1 MDSNRFA
8 LTVLRHRFLGGPNV
22 WTYRSTMEVWLD
34 LGALEQWPSNTIEG
48 LADRLL
54 ALLPGLDS
62 HHCGVGE
69 VGGFV
74 QRLREGTWAG
84 HVLEHCVIE
93 LLNLAGMPTGFG
105 QTRSTSKTGVY
116 RMVFRARN
124 RATAEAALGHG
135 HALLQ
140 AALNNEPFDVPAA
153 VKALHEVVDATWL
166 GPSTAAIV
174 NAATARGIPHLRL
187 TDGNLVQL
195 GHGARQRRIW
205 TAETELTSA
214 IAENIACDKD
224 LTKSL
229 LLSCGVPVPEGQVVA
244 NAAEAWEVAQSIG
257 LPVVVKPS
265 DANHGRGVSLELS
278 EQADIERA
286 FAIADAEGSDVIV
299 ERHVL
304 GNEHRVLVVGG
315 RVVAA
320 NRGESLWVTGD
331 GVATVRALI
340 DLQLNSDPR
349 RGEAEEF
356 PLETIRLERE
366 PAMALLLERQGL
378 GADAVP
384 AAGQRVLVQRNGN
397 MAYDCTDEVHPEV
410 AYMASLAARAVGLD
424 IAGIDMVTQD
434 IGRPLHEV
442 GGAIVEVNAG
452 PGLLMHLRP
461 AIGQPRPVG
470 EAIVAQLFDPTVPMA
485 GRVPLIG
492 VSGTRGT
499 ALLARAAAFLLD
511 LAGAPAGLA
520 SSEGIH
526 IGRRRIERAGAD
538 YWAQCQRLLINRE
551 IQGLAVETSPALIL
565 DHGLPYDRCLVGVV
579 TDLGGWEGLAHHDIF
594 DASGMPRVL
603 RTQVDV
609 VLTQG
614 ACVLN
619 LDEPGVAELAGHCD
633 GSSLGYGAGPVP
645 AGVAMARTVRWQGD
659 AVCLIDNGEV
669 IARAPLT
676 GITEASTAHTLC
688 GAAAAA
694 WAAGLS
700 PALVAAGLQRFDTL
714 PRA

>member
-1 MDSNRFA
+1 MDSNRLA

-34 LGALEQWPSNTIEG
+34 LGELEQRPSHTIEG
-48 LADRLL
+48 LTDRLL
-54 ALLPGLDS
+54 ALLPGLAT

-105 QTRSTSKTGVY
+105 QTRSTSQPGVY

-124 RATAEAALGHG
+124 RATAEAALTHG

-140 AALNNEPFDVPAA
+140 AAMNNEAFDVTAA
-153 VKALHEVVDATWL
+153 VKALHDVVDATWL

-174 NAATARGIPHLRL
+174 NAATERGIPHLRL

-195 GHGARQRRIW
+195 GQGARQRRIW

-214 IAENIACDKD
+214 IAENIASDKD
-224 LTKSL
+224 LTKTL
-229 LLSCGVPVPEGQVVA
+229 LQSCGVPVPEGQVVTS
-244 NAAEAWEVAQSIG
+244 AAEAWEVAQDLG

-299 ERHVL
+299 ERHIP

-331 GVATVRALI
+331 GVASVRTLI

-378 GADAVP
+378 GAEAVP
-384 AAGQRVLVQRNGN
+384 AEGQRVLVQRNGN
-397 MAYDCTDEVHPEV
+397 MAYDCTDDVHPEV

-434 IGRPLHEV
+434 ISRPLHEV

-470 EAIVAQLFDPTVPMA
+470 EAIVAQLFDPATPMA
-485 GRVPLIG
+485 GRVARIG

-499 ALLARAAAFLLD
+499 ALLARSAAFLLD

-520 SSEGIH
+520 SSEGMH

-538 YWAQCQRLLINRE
+538 YWEQCQRLLMNRE
-551 IQGLAVETSPALIL
+551 IQGLAVETSPSLIL

-579 TDLGGWEGLAHHDIF
+579 TDLGGWEGLAHHDIV

-609 VLTQG
+609 VLAQG

-619 LDEPGVAELAGHCD
+619 LDEPGVAGLAVHCD
-633 GSSLGYGAGPVP
+633 GGSLGYGAGPVP
-645 AGVAMARTVRWQGD
+645 DGVAMPRTVRWQDG
-659 AVCLIDNGEV
+659 AVCLIDNGET
-669 IARAPLT
+669 IAHAPL
-676 GITEASTAHTLC
+676 ASMPDAATAHTLC

-694 WAAGLS
+694 WAAGMS
-700 PALVAAGLQRFDTL
+700 PALVVAGLQRFDAL
-714 PRA
+714 PRT

>member
-8 LTVLRHRFLGGPNV
+8 LTVLRHRFLGGPNI
-22 WTYRSTMEVWLD
+22 WTYRSAMEVWLD
-34 LGALEQWPSNTIEG
+34 LGELEQRPSHTIEG
-48 LADRLL
+48 LTDRLL
-54 ALLPGLDS
+54 ALLPGLAS

-69 VGGFV
+69 PGGFL

-93 LLNLAGMPTGFG
+93 LLNLSGMPTGFG
-105 QTRSTSKTGVY
+105 QTRSTSQPGVY

-124 RATAEAALGHG
+124 RAIAEGALSHG

-140 AALNNEPFDVPAA
+140 AAMNNEPFDVAGA
-153 VKALHEVVDATWL
+153 VKALHDVVDATWL
-166 GPSTAAIV
+166 GPSTWAIV
-174 NAATARGIPHLRL
+174 SAATERGIPHLRL

-195 GHGARQRRIW
+195 GQGARQRRIW

-214 IAENIACDKD
+214 IAENIAGDKD

-229 LLSCGVPVPEGQVVA
+229 LLSCGVPVPEGQIVA
-244 NAAEAWEVAQSIG
+244 NAAEAWEAAQDIG

-286 FAIADAEGSDVIV
+286 FSIADAEGSDVIV
-299 ERHVL
+299 ERYIL

-331 GVATVRALI
+331 GVADVKTLI

-378 GADAVP
+378 GPDAVP
-384 AAGQRVLVQRNGN
+384 AADQRVLVQRNGN

-470 EAIVAQLFDPTVPMA
+470 EAIVAQLFDPATPMA

-538 YWAQCQRLLINRE
+538 YWEQCQRLLMNRE
-551 IQGLAVETSPALIL
+551 IQGLAVETAPSLIL

-579 TDLGGWEGLAHHDIF
+579 TDLGGWEGLTHHDIF

-609 VLTQG
+609 VLEQG

-619 LDEPGVAELAGHCD
+619 LDEPGVADLARHCD

-645 AGVAMARTVRWQGD
+645 ADVAMPRTVRWQGQ

-676 GITEASTAHTLC
+676 GIADASTAHILC

-694 WAAGLS
+694 WAAGMS
-700 PALVAAGLQRFDTL
+700 PVLVAAGLQRFDTL

>member
-8 LTVLRHRFLGGPNV
+8 LTVLRHRFLGGPNI
-22 WTYRSTMEVWLD
+22 WTYRSAMEVWLD
-34 LGALEQWPSNTIEG
+34 LGALEQRPSHTIEG
-48 LADRLL
+48 LTERLL
-54 ALLPGLDS
+54 VLLPGLAA

-69 VGGFV
+69 PGGFL

-93 LLNLAGMPTGFG
+93 LLNLSGMPTGFG
-105 QTRSTSKTGVY
+105 QTRSTSQPGVY

-124 RATAEAALGHG
+124 RATAEAALSHG

-140 AALNNEPFDVPAA
+140 AAMNNEAFDVAAA
-153 VKALHEVVDATWL
+153 VKALHDVVDATWL

-174 NAATARGIPHLRL
+174 NAATERGIPHLRL

-195 GHGARQRRIW
+195 GQGARQRRIW

-214 IAENIACDKD
+214 IAENIAGDKD

-229 LLSCGVPVPEGQVVA
+229 LLSCGVPVPEGHIVA
-244 NAAEAWEVAQSIG
+244 NAQEAWDVAQDIG

-299 ERHVL
+299 ERYIL

-331 GVATVRALI
+331 GVADVKTLI

-384 AAGQRVLVQRNGN
+384 AVDQRVLVQRNGN

-470 EAIVAQLFDPTVPMA
+470 EAIVAQLFDPATPMA

-538 YWAQCQRLLINRE
+538 YWEQCQRLLMNRE
-551 IQGLAVETSPALIL
+551 IQGLAVETAPSLIL

-579 TDLGGWEGLAHHDIF
+579 TDLGGWEGLTHHDIF

-609 VLTQG
+609 VLEQG

-619 LDEPGVAELAGHCD
+619 LDEPGVADLARHCD

-645 AGVAMARTVRWQGD
+645 ADVTMPRTVRWQGE
-659 AVCLIDNGEV
+659 AVCLIDSGEV

-676 GITEASTAHTLC
+676 GIADPATAHILC

-694 WAAGLS
+694 WAAGMS
-700 PALVAAGLQRFDTL
+700 PVLVAAGLQRFDTL

>member
-8 LTVLRHRFLGGPNV
+8 LTVLRHRFLGGPNI

-34 LGALEQWPSNTIEG
+34 LGTLEQHPSNTIAG
-48 LADRLL
+48 FTDRLL
-54 ALLPGLDS
+54 AFLPGLDT

-69 VGGFV
+69 PGGFV

-105 QTRSTSKTGVY
+105 QTRSTSKPGVY

-124 RATAEAALGHG
+124 RPTAEAALTHG

-140 AALNNEPFDVPAA
+140 AALNDEAFDVAAA
-153 VKALHEVVDATWL
+153 VKALHGVVDATWL

-174 NAATARGIPHLRL
+174 NAATERGIPHLRL
-187 TDGNLVQL
+187 TEGNLVQL
-195 GHGARQRRIW
+195 GQGNRQRRIW

-214 IAENIACDKD
+214 IAENIASDKD

-229 LLSCGVPVPEGQVVA
+229 LQSCGVPVPEGQIVA
-244 NAAEAWEVAQSIG
+244 NAAEAWEAAQDIG

-299 ERHVL
+299 ERYIL

-331 GVATVRALI
+331 GVADVKTLI
-340 DLQLNSDPR
+340 ELQLNSDPR

-356 PLETIRLERE
+356 PLETIHLERE
-366 PAMALLLERQGL
+366 PAMALLLQRQGL
-378 GADAVP
+378 GPDAVP

-397 MAYDCTDEVHPEV
+397 MAFDCTDEVHPEV

-424 IAGIDMVTQD
+424 IAGIDLVTQD

-470 EAIVAQLFDPTVPMA
+470 EAIVAQLFDPSTPMA
-485 GRVPLIG
+485 GRVPLVG
-492 VSGTRGT
+492 VSGTQGT
-499 ALLARAAAFLLD
+499 ELLTRAVAFLLD
-511 LAGAPAGLA
+511 LAAAPAGLA
-520 SSEGIH
+520 SSQGIH
-526 IGRRRIERAGAD
+526 IGRRRIERTGAD
-538 YWAQCQRLLINRE
+538 YWDQCQRLLMNRD
-551 IQGLAVETSPALIL
+551 IQGLAVETTPALIL

-603 RTQVDV
+603 RTQIDV
-609 VLTQG
+609 VLAQG

-619 LDEPGVAELAGHCD
+619 LDEPGVADLAAHCD
-633 GSSLGYGAGPVP
+633 GDSLGYGDAPVP
-645 AGVAMARTVRWQGD
+645 DGVEMPRTVRWQGGEVRLLD
-659 AVCLIDNGEV
+659 RDEV
-669 IARAPLT
+669 IARAPLASVVDAL
-676 GITEASTAHTLC
+676 EAHSLC

-714 PRA
+714 PRN

>member
-1 MDSNRFA
+1 MDSNRLA
-8 LTVLRHRFLGGPNV
+8 LTVLRHRFLGGPNI
-22 WTYRSTMEVWLD
+22 WTYRSAMEVWLD
-34 LGALEQWPSNTIEG
+34 LGALEQRPSHTIDG
-48 LADRLL
+48 LTDRLL
-54 ALLPGLDS
+54 AWLPGLQA

-74 QRLREGTWAG
+74 ERLREGTWAG

-105 QTRSTSKTGVY
+105 QTRSTRQPGVY

-124 RATAEAALGHG
+124 RATAEAALTHG

-140 AALNNEPFDVPAA
+140 AALNNEPFDVATA
-153 VKALHEVVDATWL
+153 VKALHDVVDATWL

-174 NAATARGIPHLRL
+174 NAATERGIPHLRL

-195 GHGARQRRIW
+195 GQGVRQRRIW

-229 LLSCGVPVPEGQVVA
+229 LLSCGVPVPQGQIVA
-244 NAAEAWEVAQSIG
+244 SAAEAWEVAQDLG

-299 ERHVL
+299 ERYIL

-331 GVATVRALI
+331 GVASVKSLI

-378 GADAVP
+378 GPDAVP
-384 AAGQRVLVQRNGN
+384 AEGQRVLVQRNGN
-397 MAYDCTDEVHPEV
+397 MAYDCTDDVHPEV

-470 EAIVAQLFDPTVPMA
+470 EAIVAQLFDPATPMA

-538 YWAQCQRLLINRE
+538 YWEQCQRLLMNRE
-551 IQGLAVETSPALIL
+551 IQGLAVETPPALIL

-579 TDLGGWEGLAHHDIF
+579 TDLGGWEGLEHHDIV

-609 VLTQG
+609 VLERG

-619 LDEPGVAELAGHCD
+619 LDEPGVAELARHCD
-633 GSSLGYGAGPVP
+633 GASLGYGDGAVP
-645 AGVAMARTVRWQGD
+645 AGVVMSRTVRWQGE
-659 AVCLIDNGEV
+659 AVCLMDNDKV
-669 IARAPLT
+669 IARAPLA
-676 GITEASTAHTLC
+676 GIADPATAHILC

-694 WAAGLS
+694 WAAGMS
-700 PALVAAGLQRFDTL
+700 PALVAAGLQRFDAL
-714 PRA
+714 PRT